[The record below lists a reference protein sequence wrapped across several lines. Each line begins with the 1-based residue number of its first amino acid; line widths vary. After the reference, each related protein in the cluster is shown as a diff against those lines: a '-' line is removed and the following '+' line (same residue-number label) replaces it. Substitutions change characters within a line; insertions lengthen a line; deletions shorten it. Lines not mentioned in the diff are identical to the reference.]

1 VILALRILP
10 LQSQHVLTHP
20 VGQIGTNLTTDQVQ
34 INGGLRV
41 VNSTG
46 RSVMLERENDDSWI
60 TFHDPNDAWYSI
72 GIDRTNGATFSL
84 NYGSSLTSINGIV
97 MKPSGHVGI
106 GNPDPWER
114 LHVDGILGIG
124 KFATTGHAGLQI
136 QYTDLPQG
144 SGSTVFKHQRWGGEI
159 YFKRNSANGER
170 KQFYFGGASSHY
182 MLIYD
187 SNDVPKIQ
195 MNAGGD
201 SFITGGRLGI
211 GTTDIDE
218 SLTVRGKIHTSEV
231 RVDLEPEVA
240 PDYVFEKD
248 YNLLPLS
255 ELESYI
261 KANKHLPEVPSAKEM
276 EANGMNLKEMNLI
289 LLKKVE
295 ELTLHLIAEHAEKDV
310 MKKEMEEQK
319 RLTHMLQK
327 QMQELVKK

>member
-1 VILALRILP
+1 MKIFCVVVILVLQILP
-10 LQSQHVLTHP
+10 LHSQHVLTHP
-20 VGQIGTNLTTDQVQ
+20 VGQIGTNATADQVQ

-41 VNSTG
+41 VNPNG
-46 RSVMLERENDDSWI
+46 RSVLLERENDDSWI

-72 GIDRTNGATFSL
+72 GLDRTNGATFSL

-97 MKPSGHVGI
+97 MKPSGYVGI

-136 QYTDLPQG
+136 QYTDLAGG

-159 YFKRNSANGER
+159 LFARNSANGER
-170 KQFYFGGASSHY
+170 KQFYFGGAASHY

-187 SNDVPKIQ
+187 SNNEPKIR

-218 SLTVRGKIHTSEV
+218 SLTVRGKVHTSEV
-231 RVDLEPEVA
+231 RVDLEPEVV

-255 ELESYI
+255 EVEKYI
-261 KANKHLPEVPSAKEM
+261 NANKHLPEVPSAKEM

-295 ELTLHLIAEHAEKDV
+295 ELTLHMIEL
-310 MKKEMEEQK
+310 KKENEEIK
-319 RLTHMLQK
+319 K
-327 QMQELVKK
+327 ELRTKK